1 MANLDT
7 MRYRWGPRV
16 ELFLKKTGTV
26 AIQMGDMVQWKA
38 TNGRIKSVTGPT
50 NCTALIGVADAA
62 SPATDPTATVVK
74 VLAPGFGTVFEMKLA
89 TASVAFKFGQGFT
102 IKTAD
107 AQTLKS
113 YKTCGVDPFLSAS
126 SVVARCAQ
134 EMSASGSVVKVFLL
148 PSKMM
153 STRIMT
159 GKSYTSSRQI

>member
-16 ELFLKKTGTV
+16 EMFMKKTGTV
-26 AIQMGDMVQWKA
+26 VIQMGDLVQYKT
-38 TNGRIKSVTGPT
+38 TNGRIMACTGPT
-50 NCTALIGVADAA
+50 NCTALVGVADSA
-62 SPATDPTATVVK
+62 SPAADPTATVVK
-74 VLAPGFGTVFEMKLA
+74 VLAPGFGTVFEYKLA

-113 YKTCGVDPFLSAS
+113 YKTHAMDPVLTAS

-134 EMSASGSVVKVFLL
+134 EMAASGSVVKVYLL
-148 PSKMM
+148 PSKVF

-159 GKSYTSSRQI
+159 GRSYTSSRQI